1 MATPIQTFA
10 GTEEGQMKRKR
21 CIGEGACYIPQKSFI
36 SLKEKLYADNHNES
50 GGAVF
55 GIFEQLRLQ
64 FIFFIRFLSLPGQA
78 LAYKLLA

>member
-1 MATPIQTFA
+1 MIPI
-10 GTEEGQMKRKR
+10 
-21 CIGEGACYIPQKSFI
+21 IIPFTI
-36 SLKEKLYADNHNES
+36 VEKLYADNHNES